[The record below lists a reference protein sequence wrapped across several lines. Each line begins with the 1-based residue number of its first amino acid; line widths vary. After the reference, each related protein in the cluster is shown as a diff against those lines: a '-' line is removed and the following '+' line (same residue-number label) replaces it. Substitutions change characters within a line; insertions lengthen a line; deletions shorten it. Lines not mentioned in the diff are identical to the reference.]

1 MFSFLKK
8 IVKVNPILISAI
20 TVLIGIFAYLNEIPF
35 LDLMELKTVD
45 LRFKSRGTISPGPE
59 VVLAVADEKSIDKE
73 GKWMWPRSKFA
84 DLVTKLSDAGAKVIA
99 FDIGFHTPDDKGIV
113 KTIDNIQKEVE
124 KFGIKNKPLEYY
136 LKNLKSQSDNDKLL
150 ADAIQNSKA
159 KVVIGY
165 FFYMDISEAV
175 HMDAMDEKEISIHEK
190 NIQGSR
196 YRYIL
201 YTSESAQNIE
211 FTEAIIPESTIME
224 ISERSDYSGFYN
236 IIPDSDGVVRWV
248 PAVFRFKDM
257 LYAPLSLMA
266 VSAYL
271 DSQISIKAAEYGIEE
286 LRIGELVVPTHEKG
300 KIYINHRGPR
310 KTFPHISITDILHD
324 NIPQNVLKGKIV
336 IVGVTAIGAYDIVAT
351 PFESVF
357 PGPEVHANIIDSI
370 LSKDFILQPALAKIF
385 DIMAIIIAGMFLGFL
400 LPRTGVILSAVVS
413 ASLFAGYILLCQYL
427 FTEKGSILNLVYPLS
442 VMIIVYVGITAYEYL
457 VEAKQKR
464 FVKDAFSTY
473 LAPAVVK
480 QIIDSPEKLVLGG
493 EERVITAFFSD
504 VQNFTSISEKLTPQ
518 ELVELLNEF
527 LTEMTDIILDHEG
540 TVDKFEGDA
549 VIALFGAPNELE
561 NHAATACKACIE
573 MQNRLA
579 ELRVDW
585 KEIGKPELFMRIGL
599 CSGPAVVGNMG
610 SKNRMDYTMMGD
622 TVNTASRLEGVNK
635 LYGSYTLI
643 SETTY
648 SLAGG
653 NIIAREIDSINVVG
667 KQEPVTIYQ
676 PIGHPEFNDKKV
688 LKAVDF
694 YHKGLD
700 TYRKRDWSR
709 AIKFFE
715 ATSKL
720 MQNDGPSKTM
730 LARCHEYKVN
740 PPGKDWN
747 GAFTMTTK

>member
-1 MFSFLKK
+1 MLSFLKK
-8 IVKVNPILISAI
+8 IIKVNPIVISVI
-20 TVLIGIFAYLNEIPF
+20 TVLIGTFAYLYEVPF
-35 LDLMELKTVD
+35 LELMELKTVD
-45 LRFKSRGTISPGPE
+45 LRFKSRGTISPGSN

-84 DLVTKLSDAGAKVIA
+84 NLVAKLSDAGAKVIA
-99 FDIGFHTPDDKGIV
+99 FDVGFHAPDDKGIV
-113 KTIDNIQKEVE
+113 KALENIQKEIE
-124 KFGIKNKPLEYY
+124 NFEIRNKSFNNYLE
-136 LKNLKSQSDNDKLL
+136 NLKSESDNDKLL

-159 KVVIGY
+159 KVVIGH
-165 FFYMDISEAV
+165 FFYMDKSEAV
-175 HMDAMDEKEISIHEK
+175 HVDAMDEKEIDIHVK

-196 YRYIL
+196 YRYIH
-201 YTSESAQNIE
+201 YTSENAQNIKLM
-211 FTEAIIPESTIME
+211 EAIIPESTIME
-224 ISERSDYSGFYN
+224 ISGKSDYSGFFN
-236 IIPDSDGVVRWV
+236 IIPDPDGTVRWLS
-248 PAVFRFKDM
+248 AVFRFQDI

-266 VSAYL
+266 LSAYL
-271 DSQISIKAAEYGIEE
+271 DSQISIRAAEYGIEE
-286 LRIGELVVPTHEKG
+286 LRIGDMVIPTDEMG
-300 KIYINHRGPR
+300 RIFINHRGKP
-310 KTFPHISITDILHD
+310 KTFPHISITDILND
-324 NIPQNVLKGKIV
+324 NISKNALKGKIV
-336 IVGVTAIGAYDIVAT
+336 IVGVTAMGAYDVVTT

-370 LSKDFILQPALAKIF
+370 LTKDFIFQPAWAAVF

-400 LPRTGVILSAVVS
+400 LPRVGVISGAVVS

-427 FTEKGSILNLVYPLS
+427 FAEKGSILNLVYPLS
-442 VMIIVYVGITAYEYL
+442 VMILVYVSITAYEYL

-473 LAPAVVK
+473 LAPTVVK

-573 MQNRLA
+573 MQKRLS
-579 ELRVDW
+579 ELRADW

-622 TVNTASRLEGVNK
+622 TVNTAARLEGVNK
-635 LYGSYTLI
+635 LYSSYTLV
-643 SETTY
+643 SETTH
-648 SLAGG
+648 SLAGE
-653 NIIAREIDSINVVG
+653 NIMAREIDSINVVG
-667 KQEPVTIYQ
+667 KQEPVNIYQ
-676 PIGHPEFNDKKV
+676 PLGYPELVDKKV
-688 LKAVDF
+688 LKAVDY
-694 YHKGLD
+694 YHKGLY
-700 TYRKRDWSR
+700 TYRKRDWSK
-709 AIKFFE
+709 AIKFFG

-720 MQNDGPSKTM
+720 IQNDGPSKTM
-730 LARCHEYKVN
+730 LARCREYKAN

>member
-1 MFSFLKK
+1 MLSFLKK
-8 IVKVNPILISAI
+8 IVKINPIVISII
-20 TVLIGIFAYLNEIPF
+20 TVLIGTSAYLNKIPF
-35 LDLMELKTVD
+35 LELMELKTID
-45 LRFKSRGTISPGPE
+45 LRFISRGKISPGPN

-84 DLVTKLSDAGAKVIA
+84 KLVTKLSDAGARVIA
-99 FDIGFHTPDDKGIV
+99 FDVGFHTPDDKGII
-113 KTIDNIQKEVE
+113 KTIDNIQKEFK
-124 KFGIKNKPLEYY
+124 KFDIKNKSLEYY
-136 LKNLKSQSDNDKLL
+136 LENLKSQSDNDKLL

-175 HMDAMDEKEISIHEK
+175 HMDAMDEKEIDIHEK

-201 YTSESAQNIE
+201 YTSENAQNIKLI
-211 FTEAIIPESTIME
+211 EAIIPESTIME
-224 ISERSDYSGFYN
+224 ISRRSDYSGFYN
-236 IIPDSDGVVRWV
+236 INPDRDGVVRKLS
-248 PAVFRFKDM
+248 AVFKFKDM

-266 VSAYL
+266 LSAYL

-286 LRIGELVVPTHEKG
+286 LRIGDMVIPTDEMG
-300 KIYINHRGPR
+300 RIFINHRGPP
-310 KTFPHISITDILHD
+310 KTFPHISITDILNN
-324 NIPQNVLKGKIV
+324 NIPKDFLKGKIV

-351 PFESVF
+351 PFEPVF

-370 LSKDFILQPALAKIF
+370 LSKDFMFQPAWAAIF
-385 DIMAIIIAGMFLGFL
+385 DIMAIIITGLFLGFL
-400 LPRTGVILSAVVS
+400 LPRTGVILGAVVS

-442 VMIIVYVGITAYEYL
+442 VMIIIYVVITAYKYL

-504 VQNFTSISEKLTPQ
+504 VQNFTSIAEKLTPH

-561 NHAATACKACIE
+561 NHAATACRACIE
-573 MQNRLA
+573 MQKRLS
-579 ELRVDW
+579 ELRVNW
-585 KEIGKPELFMRIGL
+585 KELGKPELFMRIGL
-599 CSGPAVVGNMG
+599 CSGQAVVGNMG

-622 TVNTASRLEGVNK
+622 TVNTAARLEGVNK

-643 SETTY
+643 SETTH

-653 NIIAREIDSINVVG
+653 SVLTREIDSINVFG
-667 KQEPVTIYQ
+667 KEESVTIYQ
-676 PIGHPEFNDKKV
+676 LIGYPEFNDEKV

-694 YHKGLD
+694 YHKGLY
-700 TYRKRDWSR
+700 TYRKREWSK

-730 LARCHEYKVN
+730 LARCHEHKVN

>member
-1 MFSFLKK
+1 MLSFLKK
-8 IVKVNPILISAI
+8 IVKVNPIVISTI
-20 TVLIGIFAYLNEIPF
+20 TVLIGTFAYLNEIPF
-35 LDLMELKTVD
+35 LEFMELKTVD

-84 DLVTKLSDAGAKVIA
+84 DLVTKLSDAGARVIA
-99 FDIGFHTPDDKGIV
+99 FDVGFHAPDDKGIV
-113 KTIDNIQKEVE
+113 KTIDNIQKEVK
-124 KFGIKNKPLEYY
+124 KFDIKNKSFEYY

-165 FFYMDISEAV
+165 FFYMNISEAV
-175 HMDAMDEKEISIHEK
+175 HIDAMDEKDIRIQEK

-196 YRYIL
+196 YRYIH
-201 YTSESAQNIE
+201 YTSENAQDIKLIE
-211 FTEAIIPESTIME
+211 PIIPESTIME
-224 ISERSDYSGFYN
+224 ISGKTDYSGFYN
-236 IIPDSDGVVRWV
+236 ISPDSDGVVRWLS
-248 PAVFRFKDM
+248 AVFRFKDM
-257 LYAPLSLMA
+257 LYAPLSLVA

-271 DSQISIKAAEYGIEE
+271 DSQISIKAAEYGVEE
-286 LRIGELVVPTHEKG
+286 LRIGELVVPTDELG
-300 KIYINHRGPR
+300 RIFINHRGPP
-310 KTFPHISITDILHD
+310 KTFSHISITDILRD
-324 NIPQNVLKGKIV
+324 NIPKDVLRGKIV
-336 IVGVTAIGAYDIVAT
+336 IVGVTAMGAYDVVAT
-351 PFESVF
+351 PFEPVF

-370 LSKDFILQPALAKIF
+370 LSKDFIFQPAWAAIF
-385 DIMAIIIAGMFLGFL
+385 DVMAIIIVGMFLGFL
-400 LPRTGVILSAVVS
+400 LPRTGVILGAVVS
-413 ASLFAGYILLCQYL
+413 ASLFAGYIFLCQYL
-427 FTEKGSILNLVYPLS
+427 FTERGSILNLVYPLS

-464 FVKDAFSTY
+464 FVRDAFSTY

-561 NHAATACKACIE
+561 NHAATACRACIE
-573 MQNRLA
+573 MQKRLA

-676 PIGHPEFNDKKV
+676 PIGYPEFNDEKV

-720 MQNDGPSKTM
+720 MQNDSPSKTM

-747 GAFTMTTK
+747 GTFTMTTK

>member
-1 MFSFLKK
+1 MLSFLKK
-8 IVKVNPILISAI
+8 IVKVNPIVISTI
-20 TVLIGIFAYLNEIPF
+20 TVLIGTFAYLNEIPF
-35 LDLMELKTVD
+35 LEFMELKTVD
-45 LRFKSRGTISPGPE
+45 LRFISRGTISPGPE

-84 DLVTKLSDAGAKVIA
+84 KLVTKLSDAGVKVIA
-99 FDIGFHTPDDKGIV
+99 FDVGFHAPDDKGIV
-113 KTIDNIQKEVE
+113 KTIDNIQKEVK
-124 KFGIKNKPLEYY
+124 KFDIKNKSFEYY

-165 FFYMDISEAV
+165 FFYMNISEAV
-175 HMDAMDEKEISIHEK
+175 HMDAMDEKDIRIQEK

-196 YRYIL
+196 YRYIH
-201 YTSESAQNIE
+201 YTSENAQDIKLIE
-211 FTEAIIPESTIME
+211 PIIPESTIME
-224 ISERSDYSGFYN
+224 ISGKTDYSGFYN
-236 IIPDSDGVVRWV
+236 ISPDSDGVVRWLS
-248 PAVFRFKDM
+248 AVFRFKDM
-257 LYAPLSLMA
+257 LYAPLSLVA

-271 DSQISIKAAEYGIEE
+271 DSQISIKAAEYGVEE
-286 LRIGELVVPTHEKG
+286 LRIGELVVPTDELG
-300 KIYINHRGPR
+300 RIFINHRGPP
-310 KTFPHISITDILHD
+310 KTFSHISITDILRD
-324 NIPQNVLKGKIV
+324 NIPKDVLRGKIV
-336 IVGVTAIGAYDIVAT
+336 IVGVTAMGAYDVVAT
-351 PFESVF
+351 PFEPVF

-370 LSKDFILQPALAKIF
+370 LSKDFIFQPAWAAIF
-385 DIMAIIIAGMFLGFL
+385 DVMAIIIVGMFLGFL
-400 LPRTGVILSAVVS
+400 LPRTGVILGAVVS
-413 ASLFAGYILLCQYL
+413 ASLFAGYIFLCQYL
-427 FTEKGSILNLVYPLS
+427 FTERGSILNLVYPLS

-464 FVKDAFSTY
+464 FVRDAFSTY

-561 NHAATACKACIE
+561 NHAATACRACIE
-573 MQNRLA
+573 MQKRLS

-676 PIGHPEFNDKKV
+676 PIGYPEFNDEKV

-747 GAFTMTTK
+747 GAFTMKTK

>member
-1 MFSFLKK
+1 MLSFLKK
-8 IVKVNPILISAI
+8 IVKANPFTISAFIVLVGI
-20 TVLIGIFAYLNEIPF
+20 TAYLNKIPF
-35 LDLMELKTVD
+35 LELMELKTVD
-45 LRFKSRGTISPGPE
+45 LRFKSRGRVSPGPN
-59 VVLAVADEKSIDKE
+59 VVLAVIDEKSIDKE

-84 DLVTKLSDAGAKVIA
+84 DLITKVSDAGAKAIA
-99 FDIGFHTPDDKGIV
+99 FDVGFHEPDDKRIV
-113 KTIDNIQKEVE
+113 KAINNIQKE
-124 KFGIKNKPLEYY
+124 IKKSGMLNKPLEDY
-136 LKNLKSQSDNDKLL
+136 LENLRSKSDNDRLMS
-150 ADAIQNSKA
+150 DAIINSKA
-159 KVVIGY
+159 NVVVGH
-165 FFYMDISEAV
+165 FFHMAISEAV
-175 HMDAMDEKEISIHEK
+175 HMNKKEISIHQK

-196 YRYIL
+196 YRYVH
-201 YTSESAQNIE
+201 YESESAQNIP
-211 FTEAIIPESTIME
+211 FREAKIPESTITE
-224 ISERSDYSGFYN
+224 ISSKTDYSGFFN
-236 IIPDSDGVVRWV
+236 MDPDADGVVRWMS
-248 PAVFRFKDM
+248 AVYKFRDM
-257 LYAPLSLMA
+257 LYAPLSIMT
-266 VSAYL
+266 VSAFL
-271 DSQISIKAAEYGIEE
+271 DSPVSVKVAEYGIKE
-286 LRIGELVVPTHEKG
+286 LRIGDLLVPTDEMG
-300 KIYINHRGPR
+300 RIFINFRGGS
-310 KTFPHISITDILHD
+310 KTFQHISITDILND
-324 NIPQNVLKGKIV
+324 NIPKDSLKGKIV
-336 IVGVTAIGAYDIVAT
+336 MVGATATGTYDMRLT
-351 PFESVF
+351 PFEAVF
-357 PGPEVHANIIDSI
+357 PGLEIHANVVDSI
-370 LSKDFILQPALAKIF
+370 LSKDFIFQPAWAAIF
-385 DIMAIIIAGMFLGFL
+385 DVIAIIIAGMFLGFL
-400 LPRTGVILSAVVS
+400 LPRTGVMLSAVVS
-413 ASLFAGYILLCQYL
+413 ASMFAGYILLCQYL

-561 NHAATACKACIE
+561 NHAATACRACIE
-573 MQNRLA
+573 MQKRLA

-622 TVNTASRLEGVNK
+622 TVNTAARLEGVNK

-740 PPGKDWN
+740 PPSKDWN

>member
-1 MFSFLKK
+1 MLSFLKK
-8 IVKVNPILISAI
+8 IFKVNPFTISAFI
-20 TVLIGIFAYLNEIPF
+20 VLVGVTAYLNEIPF
-35 LDLMELKTVD
+35 LELMELKTVD
-45 LRFKSRGTISPGPE
+45 LRFISRGKISPGPN

-99 FDIGFHTPDDKGIV
+99 FDIGFHEPDDKGIV
-113 KTIDNIQKEVE
+113 KAIDDIQK
-124 KFGIKNKPLEYY
+124 KAARFGIQNKPLERY
-136 LKNLKSQSDNDKLL
+136 LENLKLQSDNDKLL
-150 ADAIQNSKA
+150 ADAIKNSKA
-159 KVVIGY
+159 RVVIGH
-165 FFYMDISEAV
+165 FFHMEIPEAV
-175 HMDAMDEKEISIHEK
+175 HMSKKEISIHEK

-196 YRYIL
+196 YKYIL
-201 YTSESAQNIE
+201 YTSENAQNIK
-211 FTEAIIPESTIME
+211 FIEAKIPESTIME
-224 ISERSDYSGFYN
+224 ISGKTDYSGFYN

-248 PAVFRFKDM
+248 PAVFRFQDM
-257 LYAPLSLMA
+257 LYAPLSIMA
-266 VSAYL
+266 VSAFL
-271 DSQISIKAAEYGIEE
+271 DSPVSIKAAEYGIEE
-286 LRIGELVVPTHEKG
+286 IRIGELAIPTDELG
-300 KIYINHRGPR
+300 KIFINHRGPP
-310 KTFPHISITDILHD
+310 KTFPHISITDILNN
-324 NIPQNVLKGKIV
+324 NIPKDVLKGKVV

-351 PFESVF
+351 PFEPVF

-370 LSKDFILQPALAKIF
+370 LAKDFMFQPAWAAVF
-385 DIMAIIIAGMFLGFL
+385 DVMAIIIVGMFLGFL
-400 LPRTGVILSAVVS
+400 LPRTGVILGAVVS

-504 VQNFTSISEKLTPQ
+504 VQDFTSISEKLTPQ

-561 NHAATACKACIE
+561 NHAATACRACIE
-573 MQNRLA
+573 MQKRLA

-599 CSGPAVVGNMG
+599 CSGQAVVGNMG

-622 TVNTASRLEGVNK
+622 TVNTAARLEGVNK

-643 SETTY
+643 SETTH

-653 NIIAREIDSINVVG
+653 SVLTREIDSINVVG

-676 PIGHPEFNDKKV
+676 PIGYPEFNDEKV
-688 LKAVDF
+688 LKAVDY
-694 YHKGLD
+694 YHKGLY

-740 PPGKDWN
+740 PPVKDWN
-747 GAFTMTTK
+747 GAFTMKTK

>member
-1 MFSFLKK
+1 MLSFLKK
-8 IVKVNPILISAI
+8 IVKVNPIVISTI
-20 TVLIGIFAYLNEIPF
+20 TVLIGTFAYLNEIPF
-35 LDLMELKTVD
+35 LEFMELKTVD
-45 LRFKSRGTISPGPE
+45 LRFISRGTISPGPE

-84 DLVTKLSDAGAKVIA
+84 DLVTKLSDAGARVIA
-99 FDIGFHTPDDKGIV
+99 FDVGFHTPDDKGIV
-113 KTIDNIQKEVE
+113 KTIDNIQKEVK
-124 KFGIKNKPLEYY
+124 KFDIKNKSFEYY

-165 FFYMDISEAV
+165 FFYMNISEAV
-175 HMDAMDEKEISIHEK
+175 HMDAMDEKDIRIQEK

-196 YRYIL
+196 YRYIH
-201 YTSESAQNIE
+201 YTSENAQDIKLIE
-211 FTEAIIPESTIME
+211 PIIPESTIME
-224 ISERSDYSGFYN
+224 ISGKTDYSGFYN
-236 IIPDSDGVVRWV
+236 ISPDSDGVVRWLS
-248 PAVFRFKDM
+248 AVFRFKDM
-257 LYAPLSLMA
+257 LYAPLSLVA
-266 VSAYL
+266 ASAYL
-271 DSQISIKAAEYGIEE
+271 DSQISIKAAEYGVEE
-286 LRIGELVVPTHEKG
+286 LRIGELVVPTDELG
-300 KIYINHRGPR
+300 RIFINHRGPP
-310 KTFPHISITDILHD
+310 KTFSHISITDILRD
-324 NIPQNVLKGKIV
+324 NIPKDVLRGKIV
-336 IVGVTAIGAYDIVAT
+336 IVGVTAMGAYDVVAT
-351 PFESVF
+351 PFEPVF

-370 LSKDFILQPALAKIF
+370 LSKDFIFQPAWAAIF
-385 DIMAIIIAGMFLGFL
+385 DVMAIIIVGMFLGFL
-400 LPRTGVILSAVVS
+400 LPRTGVILGAVVS
-413 ASLFAGYILLCQYL
+413 ASLFAGYIFLCQYL
-427 FTEKGSILNLVYPLS
+427 FTERGSILNLVYPLS

-464 FVKDAFSTY
+464 FVRDAFSTY

-561 NHAATACKACIE
+561 NHAAIACRACIE
-573 MQNRLA
+573 MQKRLA

-676 PIGHPEFNDKKV
+676 PIGYPEFNDEKV

-747 GAFTMTTK
+747 GAFAMTTK